1 MKINGHN
8 LLAHHHLIR
17 LRDDSNQKVQQND
30 NNHNLMSYPEE
41 PDDANHQ
48 GALHGHK
55 RIFVINVQNP
65 YWVKWRGNVSD
76 GISVSL
82 KNVHEEWIHF
92 RVITIVK
99 FNS

>member
-1 MKINGHN
+1 MKINRHN

-30 NNHNLMSYPEE
+30 NNHYLMSNPEE
-41 PDDANHQ
+41 PDDGDHQ

-55 RIFVINVQNP
+55 RIFVIYVQNP
-65 YWVKWRGNVSD
+65 HWVKWRSNVSD
-76 GISVSL
+76 GVSVGL
-82 KNVHEEWIHF
+82 KDVYEEWIHL
-92 RVITIVK
+92 RVIAIVK